1 MRVLPKRSLAELL
14 ERCAPGEIVDPLVE
28 GFLMEVADDFVDSAV
43 RFACKL
49 AAHRKSDALEVK
61 DIALH
66 LERAWD
72 MVIPGYDGEEL
83 REYRAPVEVVA
94 HKRRMA
100 DVRRAVAAAAEQS
113 KKADVPAAEGDAS

>member
-1 MRVLPKRSLAELL
+1 M
-14 ERCAPGEIVDPLVE
+14 
-28 GFLMEVADDFVDSAV
+28 
-43 RFACKL
+43 
-49 AAHRKSDALEVK
+49 K

-83 REYRAPVEVVA
+83 REYRAPAEVVA